1 MTGIR
6 IDPATYYGGRMRVYR
21 ERLGVPAAWWLITSA
36 CVLLLG
42 TMLWTV
48 LPVALGI
55 ASYVVVG
62 AASAALL
69 HFWGATAVEVT
80 DSALRAGSQVLPLS
94 AIGEV
99 AAMDVAQT
107 RALRGPQANP
117 SAYLLVRPY
126 LPESVYVEI
135 AGRPPRRPYWLIGTR
150 NPAGLTAA
158 IEQARRR
165 VRDDGPC
172 DDAHGDSRGEAR
184 HPPRR

>member
-1 MTGIR
+1 
-6 IDPATYYGGRMRVYR
+6 MRVYR
-21 ERLGVPAAWWLITSA
+21 ERLGVPTAWWLITSA
-36 CVLLLG
+36 CILLLG

-55 ASYVVVG
+55 ASYVVLG
-62 AASAALL
+62 AASTALL
-69 HFWGATAVEVT
+69 HLWGAATIEVT
-80 DSALRAGSQVLPLS
+80 DTALRAGSQVLPIS

-126 LPESVYVEI
+126 LPESVYIEI

-150 NPAGLTAA
+150 NPAGLTEA

-165 VRDDGPC
+165 VGDDRPC
-172 DDAHGDSRGEAR
+172 DDAHGDHAPESG
-184 HPPRR
+184 HPRPEGRADTPRKESNAW